1 MGFFLINLIKSHTNA
16 WINTLHIKI
25 VHCLICWT
33 RCGTVSISFIFVYFL
48 RCLCNLNFKI
58 EIRMQ
63 QHRGFEGA
71 ERNKKKTKIV
81 YIYMYVALFLFVA
94 ADWNYSNVLTLLF
107 YFKQGNWC
115 IVLRSDSYLN
125 LFFRSNFT
133 IILTTIFVLEK
144 QREGSQMGLFY
155 SVTFVFVL
163 NRCLIQVFC
172 PRCIMNS
179 SYAFHIFTWIC
190 LLAFLVTSLYPAK
203 IKSYVRKDWISWFNF

>member
-1 MGFFLINLIKSHTNA
+1 M
-16 WINTLHIKI
+16 
-25 VHCLICWT
+25 
-33 RCGTVSISFIFVYFL
+33 SISFIFVYFL

-71 ERNKKKTKIV
+71 ERDKKKKTKIV

-133 IILTTIFVLEK
+133 IILTTIFFLGKTEGRESNGFILLSNFCVCIKQMSDPGFLPAMHYELVLHFPHIYVNLSTRVLGHLSLSIK
-144 QREGSQMGLFY
+144 NKIIRKKGS
-155 SVTFVFVL
+155 
-163 NRCLIQVFC
+163 N
-172 PRCIMNS
+172 
-179 SYAFHIFTWIC
+179 
-190 LLAFLVTSLYPAK
+190 
-203 IKSYVRKDWISWFNF
+203 